1 MARLIYN
8 AIMSLDGYTVDA
20 SGNFDWAAPDQ
31 EVHVFVNELVRPV
44 GTYLFGRRMYETM
57 VYWET
62 ALEEPNQPPYIQDF
76 ARIWQAADKIVYS
89 SQLAKTSSA
98 RTRIERR
105 FEPEAIRQMKQE
117 ADRDMGIGGTELAA
131 HAIKAGLVDE
141 YQLFVAPHIAGGGK
155 RALPDGARLDLRLVD
170 NRRFASGFVY
180 MSYELAD

>member
-1 MARLIYN
+1 VARLIYN
-8 AIMSLDGYTVDA
+8 AIMSLDGFTVDA

-44 GTYLFGRRMYETM
+44 GTYLCGRRMYETM

-62 ALEEPNQPPYIQDF
+62 ALEEPDQPPYIQDF

-105 FEPEAIRQMKQE
+105 FEPEAIRHMKQE

-141 YQLFVAPHIAGGGK
+141 YQLFIAPHIAGGGK
-155 RALPDGARLDLRLVD
+155 RALPDDARLDLRLVD

>member
-31 EVHVFVNELVRPV
+31 EVHAFVNELVRPV
-44 GTYLFGRRMYETM
+44 GTFLFGRRMYETM

-62 ALEEPNQPPYIQDF
+62 ALDEPDQPPEVQDF
-76 ARIWQAADKIVYS
+76 ARIWLAADKIVYS
-89 SQLAKTSSA
+89 SKLAKTSSA

-105 FEPEAIRQMKQE
+105 FELQAIRHLKEE
-117 ADRDMGIGGTELAA
+117 ADRDMGVGGAELAG

-155 RALPDGARLDLRLVD
+155 RALPDGVSLDLRLAD
-170 NRRFASGFVY
+170 TRRFASGFVY
-180 MSYELAD
+180 MRYDYSG